1 MTRIFAAGDLHSDRL
16 RAKLLAKQAVE
27 QKADLILLNG
37 DIVEEDDSEGIVN
50 YFVKT
55 GKPVFLIPGNHDW
68 IATEF
73 LAQKYK
79 VVNLHGKSIMHNSL
93 GIFACGGSNMGQ
105 LTENEIYQTIKE
117 AHSKL
122 TFPLKKILVS
132 HVHPAGTKME
142 TFSKFVKGSTGL
154 RKAIEATKPDLVI
167 CGHAHEAE
175 GIEEKIGNS
184 LVINVGK
191 KGKLIEL

>member
-1 MTRIFAAGDLHSDRL
+1 MTLIFAAGDLHSDRF
-16 RAKLLAKQAVE
+16 RAKQLAQQAVE

-37 DIVEEDDSEGIVN
+37 DLVEEDNSEGILH

-55 GKPVFLIPGNHDW
+55 GKPIFLIPGNHDW

-73 LAQKYK
+73 LAQRYK
-79 VVNLHGKSIMHNSL
+79 VTNLHGKSIMYRNL

-105 LTENEIYQTIKE
+105 LTEQEIYNTITE
-117 AHSKL
+117 AHSQLKS
-122 TFPLKKILVS
+122 PLKKILVS

-142 TFSKFVKGSTGL
+142 TFSMFVKGSVGL

-184 LVINVGK
+184 LVVNVGK
-191 KGKLIEL
+191 RGKLIEL